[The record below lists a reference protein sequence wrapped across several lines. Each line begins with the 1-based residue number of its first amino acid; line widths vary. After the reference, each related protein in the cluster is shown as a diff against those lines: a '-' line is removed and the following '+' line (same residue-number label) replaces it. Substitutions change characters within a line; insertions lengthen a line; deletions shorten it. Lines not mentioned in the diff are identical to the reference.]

1 MNRIQRVEEVL
12 KNYRASES
20 SSVQDIE
27 TSYEKNAR
35 RTVQLKLHATFRIR
49 NFEIK
54 HGKLLED
61 PDVFKLL
68 HKKRIYGE
76 IDIYLGIVSPDTWKI
91 ADISPDFHIVDGKFE
106 DCISSLNSQ
115 NSMSLYSPT
124 TKEFPDEFNYYCIFE
139 ATTSHKATPKLK
151 QLEYQIQ
158 YIVARHYV
166 RQIED
171 LTLKDKSNDI
181 IEFIKSNVLGIVC
194 FCGLVMPAD
203 FQGIPILFN
212 PLGMEA
218 KISTFIKDDD
228 EMPCLFA
235 LLSSK
240 RLMYIKAETLSQ
252 RLEYIEEKLRGMI
265 TRGDAE
271 VVERD

>member
-1 MNRIQRVEEVL
+1 
-12 KNYRASES
+12 
-20 SSVQDIE
+20 
-27 TSYEKNAR
+27 
-35 RTVQLKLHATFRIR
+35 
-49 NFEIK
+49 
-54 HGKLLED
+54 
-61 PDVFKLL
+61 
-68 HKKRIYGE
+68 
-76 IDIYLGIVSPDTWKI
+76 VSPDTWKI

-115 NSMSLYSPT
+115 KSMTFESPT
-124 TKEFPDEFNYYCIFE
+124 TKEFPDVFNYYCIFE

-158 YIVARHYV
+158 YIVARQFV

-171 LTLKDKSNDI
+171 HTLKDKSNDF
-181 IEFIKSNVLGIVC
+181 IEFIKSKVLGIVC

-203 FQGIPILFN
+203 FQGFAFLFN
-212 PLGMEA
+212 PLGIEA
-218 KISTFIKDDD
+218 KISTLIKDDN

-240 RLMYIKAETLSQ
+240 RLMYIKAETFSQ
-252 RLEYIEEKLRGMI
+252 RLEYLEEKMGGMI

-271 VVERD
+271 VEESD